1 MEYIAILVVL
11 LITFSVTLLPNQ
23 WDLPKKEKRKHT
35 NTKYIIPAEFWVEYN
50 EMLQDINDMT
60 EGNARVVFQRLNQLN
75 EKYHRLFMNYT
86 YDEKMTQLI
95 EKYNAK
101 INYFH
106 NQKNK

>member
-35 NTKYIIPAEFWVEYN
+35 NTKYIIPSEFWVEYN

-106 NQKNK
+106 NQKTK

>member
-1 MEYIAILVVL
+1 
-11 LITFSVTLLPNQ
+11 
-23 WDLPKKEKRKHT
+23 
-35 NTKYIIPAEFWVEYN
+35 
-50 EMLQDINDMT
+50 MLQDINDMT

-106 NQKNK
+106 NQKTK

>member
-1 MEYIAILVVL
+1 
-11 LITFSVTLLPNQ
+11 
-23 WDLPKKEKRKHT
+23 
-35 NTKYIIPAEFWVEYN
+35 
-50 EMLQDINDMT
+50 MLQDINDMT

-75 EKYHRLFMNYT
+75 EKYYRLFMNVT

-106 NQKNK
+106 NQKTK

>member
-1 MEYIAILVVL
+1 MILGLIIVI
-11 LITFSVTLLPNQ
+11 LITLSVTFLPAQ
-23 WDLPKKEKRKHT
+23 WDFPKKVKRKHT

-50 EMLQDINDMT
+50 EMLQAINDMT

-106 NQKNK
+106 NQKTK